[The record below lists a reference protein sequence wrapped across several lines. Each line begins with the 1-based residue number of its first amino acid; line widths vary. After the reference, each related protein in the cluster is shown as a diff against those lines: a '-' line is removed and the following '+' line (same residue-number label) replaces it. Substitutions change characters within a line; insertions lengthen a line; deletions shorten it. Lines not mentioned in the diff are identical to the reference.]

1 MGGAEGGGREDGK
14 GRSGDSEQKI
24 MFSRSVNYTHVRVNL
39 RNHPCDNCLTGN
51 KCHGEL
57 RCLPC
62 CAK

>member
-24 MFSRSVNYTHVRVNL
+24 MFSRCVNYTHVRVNL

-51 KCHGEL
+51 KCHG
-57 RCLPC
+57 
-62 CAK
+62 